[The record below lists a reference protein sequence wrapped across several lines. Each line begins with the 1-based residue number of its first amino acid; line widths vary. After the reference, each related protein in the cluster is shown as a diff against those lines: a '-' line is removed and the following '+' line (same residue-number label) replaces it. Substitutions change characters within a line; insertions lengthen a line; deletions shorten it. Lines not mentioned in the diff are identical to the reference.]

1 MEPYTKL
8 APGESSGDSAEKL
21 KADGP
26 RGDTSVASPFQ
37 DPLNGSLNENTSKG
51 CSGLAQAALA
61 QVSPKGG
68 DHDS

>member
-37 DPLNGSLNENTSKG
+37 DPLNGSLNSQQTCTS
-51 CSGLAQAALA
+51 C
-61 QVSPKGG
+61 
-68 DHDS
+68 